1 MPLSI
6 STKPKRKRRFR
17 EANMVDHFIQEAIL
31 VAITENTTTITDTT
45 QEAGPGPAV
54 WTVIATR

>member
-31 VAITENTTTITDTT
+31 VAITENTTITDTT
-45 QEAGPGPAV
+45 REAGPGPAG